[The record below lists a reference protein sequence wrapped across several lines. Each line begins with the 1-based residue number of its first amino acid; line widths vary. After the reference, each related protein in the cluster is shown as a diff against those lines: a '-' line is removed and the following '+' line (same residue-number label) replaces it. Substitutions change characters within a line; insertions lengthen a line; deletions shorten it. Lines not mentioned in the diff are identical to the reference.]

1 MGRWGEWGLFS
12 PFSQQAKNR
21 FTAQGR
27 MRVIG
32 PHATDKLEE
41 HEVIREGEY
50 VDPRGAL
57 ESSVLVPKDRGFGAV
72 VVTVA

>member
-1 MGRWGEWGLFS
+1 MGEWGLFS

-21 FTAQGR
+21 LTAQGR

-32 PHATDKLEE
+32 PHATKKLEK

-50 VDPRGAL
+50 VDPRDAL
-57 ESSVLVPKDRGFGAV
+57 ESSVLVPKDIGHGAV
-72 VVTVA
+72 AVTMV

>member
-1 MGRWGEWGLFS
+1 
-12 PFSQQAKNR
+12 
-21 FTAQGR
+21 

-32 PHATDKLEE
+32 PHATKKLEE
-41 HEVIREGEY
+41 HEVMREGEY

-72 VVTVA
+72 AVTVA

>member
-21 FTAQGR
+21 LTAQGR

-32 PHATDKLEE
+32 PHATKKLEE
-41 HEVIREGEY
+41 HEVIREREC
-50 VDPRGAL
+50 VEVMEQL
-57 ESSVLVPKDRGFGAV
+57 Q
-72 VVTVA
+72 